1 MSYRWM
7 LAFWLSLCLVSPALA
22 EEGEEEDGAA
32 VGEPAPSGN
41 TAPPAVTESPIP
53 VPAEDEA
60 AQAQERVWPYQE
72 PIFALAGIPQT
83 RVRLH
88 GGFGAS
94 PDASSLGFVL
104 EGEVRLGRFGIVL
117 RLPSGLSWSD
127 GVGASYTV
135 GDVQLGA
142 RFLVHEEPGD
152 RKHLSVGLDLIA
164 PTSRIGEEK
173 QLAAVQAGA
182 IQDDSNF
189 GRRYLVA
196 QKPMLDMGLI
206 PRLNLGLVPYV
217 TFGQNLGRVSLQTDL
232 GCLILIADNVD
243 ESIYGTDRRAGFV
256 LFYDLAAP
264 VAITESLSI
273 VSEFNALVALD
284 GLTGTGFAIT
294 LGPRYSTG
302 SFSAALGVQLPL
314 GVDNQPP
321 DDDKRIGRFDSAI
334 VVRHQIAAVLDLSY
348 RF

>member
-1 MSYRWM
+1 M
-7 LAFWLSLCLVSPALA
+7 LALWLSLCLPPIARA
-22 EEGEEEDGAA
+22 EEEQEEEDSAA
-32 VGEPAPSGN
+32 
-41 TAPPAVTESPIP
+41 T
-53 VPAEDEA
+53 DEA
-60 AQAQERVWPYQE
+60 AADPAANSPTAVESPSPVSPENVPVAPEERVWPYQE
-72 PIFALAGIPQT
+72 PIFALAGIPRN
-83 RVRLH
+83 RVRLRS
-88 GGFGAS
+88 GLGAS
-94 PDASSLGFVL
+94 PDATSVGLVL
-104 EGEVRLGRFGIVL
+104 EGEYRLGRFGIHL
-117 RLPSGLSWSD
+117 RLPSGVAWSD
-127 GVGASYTV
+127 GVGASFTV

-142 RFLVHEEPGD
+142 RFLVHEDAGG

-189 GRRYLVA
+189 GKRYLVA

-232 GCLILIADNVD
+232 GCLILVADNVD
-243 ESIYGTDRRAGFV
+243 ETIYGTDRRAGFV

-264 VAITESLSI
+264 VAITESVSI

-284 GLTGTGFAIT
+284 GLVGTGFSVT
-294 LGPRYSTG
+294 VGPRFSSG

-321 DDDKRIGRFDSAI
+321 DDDKKIGRYDSAI
-334 VVRHQIAAVLDLSY
+334 VVRHQIAAVLDVSWS
-348 RF
+348 F